1 MESLPARGTVKR
13 ALNFTPSEKADVKK
27 TCHEEYIG
35 DVESDDDSNI
45 ETMDQEWTTAGS
57 SKTKRHSS
65 QNDSSQNHTQ
75 LASINSQKL
84 ELANRTVYVAGKEP
98 HPENLAKSAAYKKAI
113 DFKREVQLLVGPVD
127 EMKIVGD
134 SIRVTCQTKEQ
145 AEQLLSVTQLIGFEV
160 VVTPPR
166 SLKAKTG
173 RDSKWFKGVIKQVP
187 TVITNDDI
195 IDDTGAIW
203 AHRITRLIDG
213 STQTTKAVI
222 IAFQDS
228 LPDTVQVGFMNFR
241 VHPYI
246 PTPIRCTKC
255 QKFGHKATKCRQQ
268 QPTCPRCSQ
277 HHEVKYC
284 TLNAQSDRKC
294 TNCGKTHS
302 AAYKGCDKYKTV
314 TKILAVSTKNNW
326 SYREAAKA
334 VSIQQREA
342 SSTAHVRDGTSFAT
356 VAATEKTTASSATL
370 AEKVDCGTQTEMQ
383 DGETQTDCPTP
394 DDRQIHQQQQEM
406 FTQLAQSLIEAIQC
420 LAVAIP
426 ATDRNAKQRHGAV
439 TKLEQLA
446 ATIEALGKH
455 TKPPNVNNQPPKLR
469 DQTPTAT
476 GKQQNKAV
484 TAENNKTA
492 VLRATQGLTTQP
504 TIKSGS
510 ASPIPASGHN
520 TKQ

>member
-1 MESLPARGTVKR
+1 
-13 ALNFTPSEKADVKK
+13 
-27 TCHEEYIG
+27 
-35 DVESDDDSNI
+35 
-45 ETMDQEWTTAGS
+45 
-57 SKTKRHSS
+57 
-65 QNDSSQNHTQ
+65 
-75 LASINSQKL
+75 
-84 ELANRTVYVAGKEP
+84 
-98 HPENLAKSAAYKKAI
+98 
-113 DFKREVQLLVGPVD
+113 
-127 EMKIVGD
+127 
-134 SIRVTCQTKEQ
+134 
-145 AEQLLSVTQLIGFEV
+145 
-160 VVTPPR
+160 
-166 SLKAKTG
+166 
-173 RDSKWFKGVIKQVP
+173 
-187 TVITNDDI
+187 
-195 IDDTGAIW
+195 
-203 AHRITRLIDG
+203 
-213 STQTTKAVI
+213 
-222 IAFQDS
+222 
-228 LPDTVQVGFMNFR
+228 
-241 VHPYI
+241 
-246 PTPIRCTKC
+246 
-255 QKFGHKATKCRQQ
+255 
-268 QPTCPRCSQ
+268 
-277 HHEVKYC
+277 
-284 TLNAQSDRKC
+284 
-294 TNCGKTHS
+294 
-302 AAYKGCDKYKTV
+302 V